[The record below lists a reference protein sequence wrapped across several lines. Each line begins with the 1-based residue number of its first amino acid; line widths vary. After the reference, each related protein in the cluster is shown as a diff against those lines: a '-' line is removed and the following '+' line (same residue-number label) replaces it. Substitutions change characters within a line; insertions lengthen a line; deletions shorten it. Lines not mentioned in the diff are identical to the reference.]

1 MKWLVTG
8 ASGMLGTDVAA
19 VLGARTGDTVTAAE
33 RHTLDITSDRDIGK
47 LVPGH
52 DVVVNCAAW
61 TDVDGAE
68 SDPQG
73 AMRVNGYAPLL
84 LARECRYRGI
94 PLVHVSTDYAVSGEH
109 GTPVPEDAPHAPV
122 NEYGRGKAW
131 GERAVREEGWV
142 VRTAW
147 LYGENGRNFVDTMRR
162 LAQGADPVRVVNDQW
177 GQPTCTRDLA
187 RRLVDVGVAAGRG
200 DIPPGVYHGTAS
212 GYTSWYHLAREVF
225 ALTGHDPDRVVPVTS
240 AEFVRPATRPAWSVL
255 GHDAW
260 RKARMEPMA
269 HWRVM
274 LTRALAEGHSG

>member
-8 ASGMLGTDVAA
+8 ASGMLGTDVAD
-19 VLGARTGDTVTAAE
+19 VLGGRTGDTVTAAD

-109 GTPVPEDAPHAPV
+109 GTPVPEDAPRAPV

-147 LYGENGRNFVDTMRR
+147 LYGEHGPNFVDTMRR
-162 LAQGADPVRVVNDQW
+162 LAQGSDPVRVVDDQW
-177 GQPTCTRDLA
+177 GQPTWTRDLA

-200 DIPPGVYHGTAS
+200 GIPPGVYHGTAA

-225 ALTGHDPDRVVPVTS
+225 TLTGHDPDRVVPVTS
-240 AEFVRPATRPAWSVL
+240 AEFVRPATRPTWSVL

-260 RKARMEPMA
+260 QRARMEPLA
-269 HWRVM
+269 HWRTM
-274 LTRALAEGHSG
+274 LTRALAVDHSD